1 MIIKE
6 KEKTTK
12 KDKVIKNVAEVKEVS
27 FEEQIQLWKDQF
39 GGVYKNTIDGEVI
52 IWRSIRR
59 AEYRELLRSD
69 EELDSELR
77 LLAKQEK
84 TVLMATLHPTNMT
97 EIIER
102 KAGLAT
108 VLSEEILAK
117 SGFDISE
124 TETL

>member
-12 KDKVIKNVAEVKEVS
+12 KDKVIKNVAEAKEVS
-27 FEEQIQLWKDQF
+27 FEEQIQLWKNQF